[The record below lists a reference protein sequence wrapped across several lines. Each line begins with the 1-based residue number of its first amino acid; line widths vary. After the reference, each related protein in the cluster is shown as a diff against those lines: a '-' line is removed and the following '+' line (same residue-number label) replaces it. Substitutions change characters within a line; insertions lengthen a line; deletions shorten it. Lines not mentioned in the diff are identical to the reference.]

1 MDENENVKTEVVTN
15 TENTRTTSVEEKK
28 GYSIASLVLGI
39 LSICFFCVWYISI
52 PAAILAIIF
61 GVIGRKQGSK
71 GMATA
76 GLILG
81 IIAGVLVLMYML
93 FLGAIITA
101 AIGAGVSM

>member
-15 TENTRTTSVEEKK
+15 NGTTATVEKK

-39 LSICFFCVWYISI
+39 LSVCFFCVWYISI

-61 GVIGRKQGSK
+61 GVLGRKQGAK

-81 IIAGVLVLMYML
+81 IVAGVLVLMYML

-101 AIGAGVSM
+101 AIGAGTSIY